1 MNKRSLNIRLAWLYS
16 VIATILIFFS
26 GYFWYAASSVGK
38 IQSKQILAEQCVKEF
53 EVFGI
58 KSNIRPQDHAIVSYQ
73 EGVSLIQD
81 RVKSSSIVIGR
92 CAGYQLVEFCAGNGC
107 PKPGVF
113 FIMQPS

>member
-1 MNKRSLNIRLAWLYS
+1 MNKRALNIRLAWIYFATAS
-16 VIATILIFFS
+16 VLILFS
-26 GYFWYAASSVGK
+26 GYFWHAASFIK
-38 IQSKQILAEQCVKEF
+38 KEQSNKILAEQCVKEF

-73 EGVSLIQD
+73 EGSSLIQD

-113 FIMQPS
+113 LVMEPL